1 MKRKGRIDRT
11 PKVEPPKPSRVVNTE
26 AIPLKAE
33 AKSQEI
39 DDQAAPFILVD
50 CANSADRSDLEAI
63 LSSIEKERMKRV
75 QADIEQQ
82 CFPLLEDIEP
92 PPELDMPINLSSQA
106 LVKLNDAESERRFKE
121 DLESLSIA
129 GLEWEKDTSITITS
143 NLLSDMTIED
153 SKLLLRTM
161 AGMKQICCTLEQMK
175 NVPGKIGSA
184 EPTPQSN
191 GTNLIPLSGLRRQ
204 DTFEIEP
211 KKNQKI
217 RYPEV
222 STKSAVSER
231 KHLPLTAKGGK
242 CEKVISET
250 DKIFSQIG
258 DLLVKLQLQHEG
270 SKVLKKGSSYS
281 YMVNI
286 KPTGSAS
293 NCSVYA
299 ITKLKSHEIKET
311 HAENQRTSHAPFI
324 NILYRGNGGLVET
337 SPLPTTTR
345 CIEGSSIGPMSLRE
359 TPSSRIKP
367 PFVRKRPCS
376 YLRVPTPVK
385 FCHGR
390 KKN

>member
-26 AIPLKAE
+26 AIPLNVE

-106 LVKLNDAESERRFKE
+106 LVKLNEAESERRFKE
-121 DLESLSIA
+121 DLETLSIA

-161 AGMKQICCTLEQMK
+161 AG
-175 NVPGKIGSA
+175 
-184 EPTPQSN
+184 
-191 GTNLIPLSGLRRQ
+191 LRRQ

-231 KHLPLTAKGGK
+231 KPLPLTAKGGK
-242 CEKVISET
+242 CVKVISET

-270 SKVLKKGSSYS
+270 SNVLKKGSSYS